1 MNELMAEFQNKE
13 LPSKKKEYVAYS
25 DMEWEDLA
33 CEKNLTDE
41 TLRNIVTEVEADKVG
56 MEWLD
61 RRANQLNP
69 SQRDT
74 DLAPTVYVQ
83 AV

>member
-1 MNELMAEFQNKE
+1 MNELMAEFRNKD
-13 LPSKKKEYVAYS
+13 LPSKKMEYVEYS

-33 CEKNLTDE
+33 HENITNE
-41 TLRNIVTEVEADKVG
+41 TLRNIVTEVEADKAG

-69 SQRDT
+69 S
-74 DLAPTVYVQ
+74 
-83 AV
+83 

>member
-1 MNELMAEFQNKE
+1 MNELMAEFRNKD
-13 LPSKKKEYVAYS
+13 LPSKKKEYVEYS

-33 CEKNLTDE
+33 HEKNITDK
-41 TLRNIVTEVEADKVG
+41 TLRNIVTEVKADKAG

-61 RRANQLNP
+61 RRANQQNP

-74 DLAPTVYVQ
+74 DPAPTVYV
-83 AV
+83 